1 MRIGRLSRRMV
12 TVVTAAAIGVVVAP
26 MTAHAA
32 PTTVPY
38 LCPVTTEDGTP
49 LVLNYQRGYDVT
61 APATVHR
68 NERFSITIDSEP
80 INPLPEFN
88 AEVWDVKFVFTL
100 PEDATYLSHKLVGGS
115 NLGGSQQSVQVVGD
129 RIEYRASGLF
139 TAGED
144 ADLPNLVV
152 KLRAPHH
159 QATLVTAPA
168 GTSYDDPGFR
178 WTSSDPAT
186 GDPHDLQCYPD
197 PAQPVTLSS
206 TTVD

>member
-1 MRIGRLSRRMV
+1 MRSSR
-12 TVVTAAAIGVVVAP
+12 TSAA
-26 MTAHAA
+26 
-32 PTTVPY
+32 
-38 LCPVTTEDGTP
+38 VTTNSPSTP
-49 LVLNYQRGYDVT
+49 TRTCGWQPRSPSSPPRSDQLFGRVSHALPSRN
-61 APATVHR
+61 AT
-68 NERFSITIDSEP
+68 DP
-80 INPLPEFN
+80 

-186 GDPHDLQCYPD
+186 GDPHDLQC
-197 PAQPVTLSS
+197 
-206 TTVD
+206 